1 MNETTHC
8 FFTLIKC
15 ALRLIVSKQWEVREI
30 RQAILIEYFTE
41 TKQNDNDSDKSV
53 RVRDCAIVFLTRISP
68 LPFHIEIFHGTW
80 TRLWNRNPGDNS
92 AISKLSLIF
101 TIKLLQCELW
111 SSNEGMSLYRTC
123 NLQPLRNKLSFHRP
137 HIKSIQ
143 MNKQKL

>member
-15 ALRLIVSKQWEVREI
+15 APRLIVSKQCRAREI
-30 RQAILIEYFTE
+30 GQAILIEYFTE

-53 RVRDCAIVFLTRISP
+53 IDCAIVFLTRISP
-68 LPFHIEIFHGTW
+68 LSSHIEIFHDTW

-92 AISKLSLIF
+92 FISKPSLIF
-101 TIKLLQCELW
+101 TIKLLQCERW
-111 SSNEGMSLYRTC
+111 SSNEGLSLYRTC